1 MQCINPNSCSN
12 NVEFFSYTLND
23 NNENDDNDK
32 NDDPIDDVPRRI
44 YPMRIDIEL
53 IHKSVAHLF
62 ATVGDDNYLG
72 DDDDNDDDDDDDDD
86 DDYGRILFLK
96 FSKSTDVDTR
106 KRPKILQITVLR

>member
-1 MQCINPNSCSN
+1 MIMQCINPNSCSN

-32 NDDPIDDVPRRI
+32 NDDPIDDV
-44 YPMRIDIEL
+44 
-53 IHKSVAHLF
+53 LF

-72 DDDDNDDDDDDDDD
+72 DDDDDNDDDDDDNDNNDDN
-86 DDYGRILFLK
+86 DYGRILFLK
-96 FSKSTDVDTR
+96 FSKSTDVDTS